1 MPAKIQK
8 PKKAVTKKWFITSQ
22 IFNSSQQLDHV
33 KELAFK
39 EKATYRHSAP
49 SEILTKEDLKNSR
62 EVVKNMQKMI
72 SVSKDGDMELK
83 EVPFTHF
90 DKSSWRFYIQ
100 PETLEDLENFVKES
114 GFEAGINVI
123 DPDDWEDDDEEA
135 WSENQI
141 GMPLP
146 EEPFV
151 ILQLVDGFLLDENN
165 DGEGGCGDPNCSEC
179 GGDDDDD

>member
-39 EKATYRHSAP
+39 ERATYRHSAP

-62 EVVKNMQKMI
+62 EVVKDMQKM
-72 SVSKDGDMELK
+72 VSLTKDGDMEMK
-83 EVPFTHF
+83 EVAFTHW
-90 DKSSWRFYIQ
+90 DKNGWRFYIQ
-100 PETLEDLENFVKES
+100 PETLEDLENFVKET

-123 DPDDWEDDDEEA
+123 DPEEWEDDDEEA

-151 ILQLVDGFLLDENN
+151 ILQLMDSFLMDENQG
-165 DGEGGCGDPNCSEC
+165 GESNCGDPGCSEC
-179 GGDDDDD
+179 NPDD

>member
-1 MPAKIQK
+1 MPAKTPK
-8 PKKAVTKKWFITSQ
+8 PKKAVLKKYFVTSQ

-49 SEILTKEDLKNSR
+49 SEILTKADLKNSR
-62 EVVKNMQKMI
+62 EVVKDTQKMF
-72 SVSKDGDMELK
+72 SVSKDGEVETRD
-83 EVPFTHF
+83 VPFTHF
-90 DKSSWRFYIQ
+90 DKSGWRFYIQ
-100 PETLEDLENFVKES
+100 PETLEDLENFVKET

-123 DPDDWEDDDEEA
+123 DPAEWEDDGEEV

-151 ILQLVDGFLLDENN
+151 ILQLMDGFLMDE
-165 DGEGGCGDPNCSEC
+165 DGSDEGPCGDPNCDFC
-179 GGDDDDD
+179 NPDGDD